1 MKQKSSSAQ
10 LIIGF
15 IVAAIVVVVAVV
27 LILNS
32 EKTAA
37 QPKGLPQTEGIRY
50 ITDQEA
56 VDPAPIEEQIFV
68 EDNKLSQEELLAQ
81 FAEDPDKI
89 WKTLKDYDVLI
100 MGDSR
105 AQCFLLYELM
115 DEQHCLVMHSTTI
128 YTIRELLDDVEE
140 RKPRVIVISYGINDV
155 GLYHD
160 DGVEK
165 YMQDFAGLIEDLRE
179 RDPGVIIYVN
189 SIIPCLESEYDRA
202 PNWMAI
208 PEWNKYIKNYCE
220 EHGIGYID
228 VTQICKEHEDLY
240 IDDGVHLQEEFY
252 PYWGSLLAS
261 QIASDLSA
269 MPENAGADDRPEA
282 AAEAEADGEPDSGEN
297 DETD

>member
-1 MKQKSSSAQ
+1 MKKKKPSAQ
-10 LIIGF
+10 MIIGC
-15 IVAAIVVVVAVV
+15 IVSAIVVVVSVLLV
-27 LILNS
+27 LIS
-32 EKTAA
+32 EKTPA
-37 QPKGLPQTEGIRY
+37 QTKGLPEAEGVRY
-50 ITDQEA
+50 ITEQEGI
-56 VDPAPIEEQIFV
+56 DPEPIEEQIFA
-68 EDNKLSQEELLAQ
+68 EENQMSQEELLAQ
-81 FAEDPDKI
+81 FAEDPALI

-128 YTIRELLDDVEE
+128 YTIAELVDDVEE

-165 YMQDFAGLIEDLRE
+165 YMKDFAGLIDDLRE
-179 RDPGVIIYVN
+179 ADPGVIIYVN
-189 SIIPCLESEYDRA
+189 SILPCLESEYDRA

-228 VTQICKEHEDLY
+228 ATQICKEHEDLY
-240 IDDGVHLQEEFY
+240 IDDGVHMQEEFY
-252 PYWGSLLAS
+252 PYWGSLIAS

-269 MPENAGADDRPEA
+269 MPETRSTEQ
-282 AAEAEADGEPDSGEN
+282 
-297 DETD
+297 DE